1 MTPFK
6 RGRVRSK
13 FKTKINIK
21 SKEFE
26 LKDCITSDVSL
37 NGLYVISE
45 EKPLINTLCTINLIL
60 DNGIQK
66 PISIELKG
74 KVARMGKDGFAL
86 TFTEMDSDAFMHLKN
101 IIQYNTD
108 SPEDFFQECKKRIGY
123 K

>member
-1 MTPFK
+1 MTPLK

-21 SKEFE
+21 SQKFE
-26 LKDCITSDVSL
+26 IKDCVTSDVSL
-37 NGLYVISE
+37 NGLYVISK
-45 EKPLINTLCTINLIL
+45 EKPLINSLCTINLIL

-66 PISIELKG
+66 PISIELEG
-74 KVARMGKDGFAL
+74 KVARMGTDGFAL
-86 TFTEMDSDAFMHLKN
+86 TFTEMDSDAFTHLKN

-108 SPEDFFQECKKRIGY
+108 TPADFFQECKKKVGF